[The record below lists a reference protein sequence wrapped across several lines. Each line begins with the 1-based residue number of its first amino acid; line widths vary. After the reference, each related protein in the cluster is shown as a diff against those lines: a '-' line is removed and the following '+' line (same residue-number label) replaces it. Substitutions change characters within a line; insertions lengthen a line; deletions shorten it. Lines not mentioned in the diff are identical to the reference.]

1 MATILCAWYAVNNPE
16 RNPLQ
21 DDLNLSVSGVLTL
34 TALEVRR
41 LASEA
46 GGLLPVNATVMDD
59 DFLFDDTVYKNP
71 SPLMLGVH
79 DTNPT
84 QFTFP
89 VIVPHGDLT
98 ASDPGEEHAEV
109 YCKVFAEHKLGNQ
122 TIFVARRNTDKQN
135 IRIRPP
141 S

>member
-1 MATILCAWYAVNNPE
+1 LCAWYAVNNPE
-16 RNPLQ
+16 RDVLAE
-21 DDLNLSVSGVLTL
+21 DLNINVSGVLTL
-34 TALEVRR
+34 TAAEVRR

-46 GGLLPVNATVMDD
+46 GGLLPVNANVMDED
-59 DFLFDDTVYKNP
+59 WLFDDTVYKNP
-71 SPLMLGVH
+71 TPFMLGVP

-89 VIVPHGDLT
+89 IIVPHGDLT
-98 ASDPGEEHAEV
+98 ASETGSEEFAEI
-109 YCKVFAEHKLGNQ
+109 YCKVVAEHKLGNQ

-135 IRIRPP
+135 VRIRPP